1 MKVLKYIITMTFA
14 SMICLAS
21 VSAIENEVASV
32 GGVKYTTIQ
41 EAIDNAN
48 GQTVTILS
56 DTTESVVI
64 ATGKNITL
72 DLNGKTVTNVAGKHT
87 VINHGNL
94 TVKGDGT
101 LDNVSH
107 QKAALVNEEGG
118 VANLIS
124 GTYTRS
130 QEAGKNPRTPNGNS
144 YYTIENFGTM
154 VIGDS
159 VKVYNNGHYSSMIHN
174 GYYNG
179 ATQNPSKLYTPT
191 LTINGGVFDGGINTV
206 KNDDDGILKITGGS
220 FTNTTQAAVLN
231 WNKTTITGGEFT
243 SDVDTVLN
251 GKMSN
256 TGRNAGELIITGGT
270 FNAGSGQII
279 ATMSGSEDLT
289 AADVVVSGGTFN
301 KEVNATYIN
310 FSEDEKEIVT
320 NEDGTISIQYKK
332 ADYSK
337 INELI
342 TKYNQMDKNKYTN
355 ESIQNVENAI
365 NKVDYNKTILQQ
377 NEVDEWAS
385 DIEKALNALVI
396 KVENPNTS
404 DMNIFAILS
413 CLIVSGLV
421 TVVAGKKLLTH

>member
-1 MKVLKYIITMTFA
+1 
-14 SMICLAS
+14 
-21 VSAIENEVASV
+21 
-32 GGVKYTTIQ
+32 
-41 EAIDNAN
+41 
-48 GQTVTILS
+48 
-56 DTTESVVI
+56 
-64 ATGKNITL
+64 
-72 DLNGKTVTNVAGKHT
+72 
-87 VINHGNL
+87 
-94 TVKGDGT
+94 
-101 LDNVSH
+101 
-107 QKAALVNEEGG
+107 
-118 VANLIS
+118 
-124 GTYTRS
+124 
-130 QEAGKNPRTPNGNS
+130 
-144 YYTIENFGTM
+144 
-154 VIGDS
+154 
-159 VKVYNNGHYSSMIHN
+159 
-174 GYYNG
+174 
-179 ATQNPSKLYTPT
+179 
-191 LTINGGVFDGGINTV
+191 
-206 KNDDDGILKITGGS
+206 
-220 FTNTTQAAVLN
+220 
-231 WNKTTITGGEFT
+231 
-243 SDVDTVLN
+243 
-251 GKMSN
+251 MSN